1 MTQFSHTPEAWAALA
16 TNPEDRSEAV
26 SRMAESVGGRV
37 LSFHFSFG
45 DYDGVTIS
53 EAPYDKTA
61 ATIALVAA
69 STGHL
74 KNLKTTTLFSVDETM
89 EVLRRVGEISYQG
102 AGPVEG
108 GHSDQILS
116 TGGSAS
122 RPSLFLPSPAG
133 YCAPVCWSC

>member
-53 EAPYDKTA
+53 
-61 ATIALVAA
+61 
-69 STGHL
+69 
-74 KNLKTTTLFSVDETM
+74 
-89 EVLRRVGEISYQG
+89 
-102 AGPVEG
+102 
-108 GHSDQILS
+108 
-116 TGGSAS
+116 
-122 RPSLFLPSPAG
+122 
-133 YCAPVCWSC
+133 